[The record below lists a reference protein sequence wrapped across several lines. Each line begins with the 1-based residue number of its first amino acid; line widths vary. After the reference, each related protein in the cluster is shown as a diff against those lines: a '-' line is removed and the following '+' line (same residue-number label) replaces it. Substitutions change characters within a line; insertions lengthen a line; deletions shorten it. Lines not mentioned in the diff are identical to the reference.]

1 MRFLDFIF
9 CRMFVLFRSQKFD
22 VEDVREKCCNNLV
35 KMLHV
40 IIFPIA
46 FNVAMMI
53 RTDEPEILRSKKSG
67 VIAIVYIVLL
77 VMTYKFVNKRYRKQT
92 YRSILKEYAHG
103 KAGLF
108 TSYLLVV
115 STFLFSI
122 VLAIALSAGIY
133 HLVVKPLGLDGYF
146 VI

>member
-9 CRMFVLFRSQKFD
+9 YRMFVLFRSQKYN
-22 VEDVREKCCNNLV
+22 VEKAREKSCVGLV

-46 FNVAMMI
+46 FNVAMMM
-53 RTDEPEILRSKKSG
+53 RTDEPKILLSKKSW

-77 VMTYKFVNKRYRKQT
+77 VMTYKFVNKRYGKQT
-92 YRSILKEYAHG
+92 YRNILKGYAHG
-103 KAGLF
+103 KVGLF

-115 STFLFSI
+115 STFLFSF
-122 VLAIALSAGIY
+122 VVAIALSTGIY